1 MVIWAGCGQLN
12 RFLIATVQRV
22 LSHPG
27 LDGLPIL
34 LLSSDCKVLARDTRA
49 TTAVVVASL
58 CEAWRRPSVFA
69 RLRRDRQVGGYSR
82 PNDNGTGPAFGK
94 APGPGQQR
102 PSLQRK

>member
-49 TTAVVVASL
+49 ATAVVVASL

-69 RLRRDRQVGGYSR
+69 RLRR
-82 PNDNGTGPAFGK
+82 
-94 APGPGQQR
+94 
-102 PSLQRK
+102 